1 MTRMR
6 DEYRWA
12 SPFIAVQLATDVVD
26 FPFMRKVLLGIKARA
41 EASARG
47 EPPSS

>member
-41 EASARG
+41 EAAARG
-47 EPPSS
+47 GALAS